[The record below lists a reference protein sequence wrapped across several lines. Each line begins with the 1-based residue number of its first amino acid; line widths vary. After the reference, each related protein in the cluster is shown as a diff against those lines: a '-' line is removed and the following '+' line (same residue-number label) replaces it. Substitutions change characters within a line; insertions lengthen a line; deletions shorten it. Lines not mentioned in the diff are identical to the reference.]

1 MVTSLSQY
9 LLATDISN
17 DDVEAFRASGQFDEA
32 WYLNEYPDV
41 AMSGIE
47 PALHFL
53 WIGRRLNRRSSR
65 DGVVAP
71 LASGQKSPAPIANA
85 GQGPQSVAD
94 MGEANPKPGAMGFA
108 TRLAEKSKIKLKGK
122 FKKIDAGIDSHVF
135 DVVQQGFDTDFYLTN
150 YPDVAEAG
158 VDPVQHYI
166 LNGWRENRDPCLAFS
181 TKYYL
186 DNNADIVEAGVN
198 PFFHFLAAGRSE
210 GRAGRHELGFR
221 WDVLSRL
228 KPVAEQIAEYK
239 SFRKPVPLSDRRKLT
254 NALADQLGRYS
265 KVVLSFSHDD
275 YTHNIGGV
283 QLLLRRELGELQER
297 GFLQLHFYPIH
308 ALPFLDTSDEAV
320 QLGVLLN
327 GVEVGVFTAED
338 ICASLANRTL
348 SDPTFVIHSLLGHNM
363 AQTIRILKAAGVKH
377 GYHWIHDYAALY
389 NNYKL
394 MRNDVEYRG
403 IPRKGTVAWDLCEF
417 ARADFSQA
425 DEFAKLFGE
434 FEVDVLAPSDA
445 ALKIWEDS
453 GLHKVHAS
461 SVVRHAE
468 LREIAST
475 PPQTRS
481 ENGPLKIGF
490 LGYPTDHKG
499 WSVFQDLVLKLA
511 EDPRYEF
518 YHLGKGR
525 RGGLPIEFREVSA
538 SEAQPDL
545 MRAAVAA
552 VELDVALTWSIW
564 PETFCLTAYE
574 ALAGGAV
581 LITNPCAGNIVDV
594 IGQTGEGEVLADEG
608 ALQAAF
614 TSGQIMK
621 YARSRRT
628 VRQFDLDYSSITLEV
643 LD

>member
-1 MVTSLSQY
+1 MTSLSQY

-17 DDVEAFRASGQFDEA
+17 DDVEAFKASGQFDEA
-32 WYLNEYPDV
+32 WYLSEYPDV
-41 AMSGIE
+41 TMSGIE
-47 PALHFL
+47 PARHFL
-53 WIGRRLNRRSSR
+53 WIGRRLNRRPSR
-65 DGVVAP
+65 ESLVVSLEHGKKLP
-71 LASGQKSPAPIANA
+71 TPVANA
-85 GQGPQSVAD
+85 MHVPQPTAA
-94 MGEANPKPGAMGFA
+94 MGEATPKAGALGFA
-108 TRLAEKSKIKLKGK
+108 TRIAEKSKVKLKGK
-122 FKKIDAGIDSHVF
+122 FKKIDDRIDSHVLE
-135 DVVQQGFDTDFYLTN
+135 VVQQGFDIDFYLTT

-198 PFFHFLAAGRSE
+198 PFFHFLVAGRSE
-210 GRAGRHELGFR
+210 GRVGRHELGFR

-239 SFRKPVPLSDRRKLT
+239 SFRKPVPLSDRRDLA
-254 NALADQLGRYS
+254 NALADQLGQYS

-275 YTHNIGGV
+275 YTHHIGGV
-283 QLLLRRELGELQER
+283 QLLLRRELRGLQER

-308 ALPFLDTSDEAV
+308 PLPFLDTSDEAI

-338 ICASLANRTL
+338 ICTNLANRTL

-363 AQTIRILKAAGVKH
+363 EQTIRILKAAGVKN
-377 GYHWIHDYAALY
+377 GYHWVHDYAALY

-445 ALKIWEDS
+445 ALQIWEDS

-468 LREIAST
+468 LKEIAST
-475 PPQTRS
+475 PAQRS
-481 ENGPLKIGF
+481 GNGPLKIGF

-499 WSVFQDLVLKLA
+499 WSVFQDLVLKLT

-581 LITNPCAGNIVDV
+581 LITNPSAGNIVDV
-594 IGQTGEGEVLADEG
+594 IEQTGEGEVLADER

-614 TSGQIMK
+614 ISGKIMK